1 MQLRRRSSERKLS
14 TILTARSFSMI
25 SFLEDSTTSQVFD
38 GFPSTRLTVV
48 MFVFDLLIR
57 KFYSTGW
64 TVSGGVTSHP
74 VIRQDRLYPEPVTLI
89 NATDITDTNLKLFWK
104 APQGD
109 WSSFEVTFKSLY
121 YTQFTKWYVLFFK
134 WTISAGIF
142 GLQRPAGKRIDVGR
156 IDSNRQFATTSK
168 LHVHRH
174 NTVG

>member
-1 MQLRRRSSERKLS
+1 
-14 TILTARSFSMI
+14 MI

-121 YTQFTKWYVLFFK
+121 YTQFTK
-134 WTISAGIF
+134 
-142 GLQRPAGKRIDVGR
+142 
-156 IDSNRQFATTSK
+156 
-168 LHVHRH
+168 
-174 NTVG
+174 

>member
-1 MQLRRRSSERKLS
+1 
-14 TILTARSFSMI
+14 
-25 SFLEDSTTSQVFD
+25 
-38 GFPSTRLTVV
+38 

-57 KFYSTGW
+57 KLYSTGW

-121 YTQFTKWYVLFFK
+121 YTQFTK
-134 WTISAGIF
+134 
-142 GLQRPAGKRIDVGR
+142 
-156 IDSNRQFATTSK
+156 
-168 LHVHRH
+168 
-174 NTVG
+174 